1 MGLARL
7 GMKEM
12 EWMPLPQVRSRA
24 STAYPRQSQEHIP
37 VCALKARALGVGESW
52 AVGAKTDG

>member
-37 VCALKARALGVGESW
+37 VCAPKARALGVGESW